1 MPTYE
6 YECEDHG
13 SFELTQ
19 GMKDEHK
26 ASCPICQGKGH
37 LLLHP
42 AVLMGDLPSK
52 DKRMGKTRAELFDN
66 MAKEGL
72 GNKEWRVS
80 DEPEMKRQRDAGLMP
95 QQIF

>member
-13 SFELTQ
+13 RFQVVQ
-19 GMKDEHK
+19 GMNDEHK
-26 ASCPICQGKGH
+26 ASCPICQRNAH
-37 LLLHP
+37 LNIYP
-42 AVLMGDLPSK
+42 AILMGDLPSK

-80 DEPEMKRQRDAGLMP
+80 DEPEMKRQRDMGQIP